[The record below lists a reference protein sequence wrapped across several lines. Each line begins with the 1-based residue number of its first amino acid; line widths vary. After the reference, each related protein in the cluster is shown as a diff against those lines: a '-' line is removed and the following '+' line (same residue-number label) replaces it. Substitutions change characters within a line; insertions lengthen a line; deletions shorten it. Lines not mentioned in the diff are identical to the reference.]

1 MNPTDWKNKLGNLIA
16 DNPDLQ
22 LSETEASLPEE
33 KIFRKQSFYVELD
46 KKGRNGKQATLI
58 SGFEGTDE
66 ELKKL
71 AAELK
76 KVCGVG
82 GSTRDSEILIQGDQ
96 REKITSLLTNMGHKV
111 KRKN

>member
-1 MNPTDWKNKLGNLIA
+1 MNTADWKSKLGNLIA
-16 DNPDLQ
+16 NTPELQ
-22 LSETEASLPEE
+22 LSENETSLPEE
-33 KIFRKQSFYVELD
+33 KIFRKQSLYVEMD

-58 SGFEGTDE
+58 SGFDGTED

-82 GSTRDSEILIQGDQ
+82 GSTRDDEILIQGDL

>member
-1 MNPTDWKNKLGNLIA
+1 MNTADWKSKLGNLIA
-16 DNPDLQ
+16 DNPELQ
-22 LSETEASLPEE
+22 LSEGEKSLPEE
-33 KIFRKQSFYVELD
+33 KAFRRQSLYVELD

-82 GSTRDSEILIQGDQ
+82 GSTRDDEILIQGDW
-96 REKITSLLTNMGHKV
+96 REKITFLLTNMGHKV